1 MHGTVE
7 WLPVNPLG
15 NTPES
20 WPDILIGDIPNLY
33 IYAANNPS
41 ESILAKRRGYA
52 TVISHNVPPYSR
64 AGLYNELKQLKELI
78 SEFKS
83 LSTTTS
89 YSASDGVDISTTM
102 TTETVDSSTNDS
114 SDNDNDAIEGLTMIM
129 IALLEK
135 SGLFNDL
142 PFQITSTR
150 ANLKELDIYSYDSTI
165 NTNYGGDTSMNNTI
179 LSSEKVQIL
188 LNTKQSKSKDIFL
201 QEFSL
206 YVTRLNGYLM
216 ELEQKLFSEGLY
228 EIGGVA
234 TVAQIQGYLSA
245 LINETKLPSS
255 SSLSSSVDSLHHIAH
270 SVAESKPAS
279 SILIQLLSDPT
290 VTGSL
295 LTHIISLYRHYSFYC

>member
-7 WLPVNPLG
+7 WLPGNPLG

-89 YSASDGVDISTTM
+89 YSASDG
-102 TTETVDSSTNDS
+102 VDSSTNDS

-234 TVAQIQGYLSA
+234 TVSQIQGYLSA

-255 SSLSSSVDSLHHIAH
+255 SSLSSSADSLHHIAH
-270 SVAESKPAS
+270 SVAESKPTS

-295 LTHIISLYRHYSFYC
+295 LAHIISLYRNYSFYC